1 MRAETGDFKGSIDGA
16 EETDKS
22 DAWGRYAYRT
32 TSHYRREITP
42 ELVSARNA
50 ATGIRAEVSSADGRE
65 FLGML
70 AERTDDLPF
79 VKRIYGRASPRWS
92 TSPLQ
97 EDHAHG
103 FCLSICVSRTP
114 MMCGQLNVI

>member
-1 MRAETGDFKGSIDGA
+1 MGDFKGSIDGA

-50 ATGIRAEVSSADGRE
+50 AK
-65 FLGML
+65 
-70 AERTDDLPF
+70 RT
-79 VKRIYGRASPRWS
+79 YGPASPRWS
-92 TSPLQ
+92 TSPVQ

-103 FCLSICVSRTP
+103 FCPSMCVSTRP
-114 MMCGQLNVI
+114 MICGQLDVILAAAAIAVFR

>member
-50 ATGIRAEVSSADGRE
+50 ATVTRAEISRADELRVLGMSAD
-65 FLGML
+65 
-70 AERTDDLPF
+70 TD
-79 VKRIYGRASPRWS
+79 R
-92 TSPLQ
+92 
-97 EDHAHG
+97 
-103 FCLSICVSRTP
+103 
-114 MMCGQLNVI
+114 

>member
-22 DAWGRYAYRT
+22 DAWGRYAYRIT
-32 TSHYRREITP
+32 CHYRREITP

-50 ATGIRAEVSSADGRE
+50 ATGIRAEVSSAASSWA
-65 FLGML
+65 MS

-92 TSPLQ
+92 TRPVQ

-114 MMCGQLNVI
+114 MMCCQLNVI